1 MSSNSSEYR
10 SLLRHEGSDLS
21 DASTALD
28 TPQSTPSI
36 SFTHRQSVYSGPDSH
51 VASPDL
57 IDPRTPPLH
66 HSIEQY
72 AGVQGLGLSNSS
84 NRASFP
90 RKPRYDSSYHGPG
103 LHPVNEADEGFL
115 HKGRPSSFHE
125 ELTDT
130 PTGVGNDAQFGGIQ
144 MLNHNDNN
152 TIGLMDGCPS
162 AHDIYSPRTNWLS
175 MSVIFASI
183 YSTLFSGLWFL
194 LAVLGPR
201 YGGLIQSTGG
211 RLTSFNARTV
221 FTLLAKTIEM
231 TFVTVFVTF
240 LGQVLSR
247 RSLIKLERGVTI
259 SEMTMRTWVIQP
271 GFMFTHFQNVQHA
284 GLSVLGAITI
294 VSALVAMFYTT
305 ASDALVS
312 PHLKFGKIHKIEM
325 LGQVQASYAHVRY
338 MEDRCQTPTGA
349 ELDTDNSGGSCNQI
363 MYAGQSYHDSIAY
376 LRTWTLIKDGGGT
389 GMDASSDMT
398 KRPAAPSMLYDN
410 TTVIGSWIETE
421 KSNMT
426 AAYAKHSRIIN
437 EVSLAMPHA
446 GVWTAAR
453 HEKNRIL
460 QPQHLDNLGKYE
472 LKASVA
478 SPSINVLC
486 ANAKET
492 ELKPIVFATWPDSGM
507 PRIVSDDTLT
517 PPKDWQQRVR
527 PVDGQKYLNST
538 VFDDIFH
545 WGEKYER
552 QPPVFALFPAEYNS
566 IANYSFALGS
576 YGSHVYLLIKA
587 PSKITPDYTI
597 CQLKSFLS
605 VECSTHYNVT
615 GSASGHLESHC
626 NHPEDSMA
634 YKSSM
639 PNATSN
645 PAPDW
650 RDVGAEWL
658 NAVSLNNGLNN
669 QNASNARVLSHLV
682 QAEDAVD
689 KSVKLNPLM
698 PSLAEQLAVLAG
710 NTLLVSSMGSS
721 FKPQWEYKWN
731 YQRGQPE
738 HPHID
743 ERFNATVRSQE
754 YASGYS
760 TEWERMFYTVLFLAF
775 AINFFC
781 LFFLFWYPGL
791 VTDFTE
797 QENLFALAM
806 NSPPASRLS
815 GSCGTGPEGEQLTI
829 NFQVHK
835 DEGSQHYY
843 IVDPGRNMT
852 ESAIAMRRRQHRRE
866 LRSRDSYH
874 HVLFEDRKN
883 MDHAGCNCRT
893 GRLLKNEN
901 MTGFRYEGIQIW
913 REIEMN
919 ATRGVQYKACK
930 VEEEIRFRHTQP
942 RPKLQPSERQK
953 ETSHSSGFSQQVTIV
968 SQSDPSHTQAHSHS
982 SSSETFLKPPTFLGI
997 GSRKQS
1003 DAPSVPSIN
1012 LNTPAVQL
1020 QPSQKQHYLAK
1031 LEPVVNMAKGTLFLK
1046 GLSFFLRLIQFGC
1059 TVVILGI
1066 FSYFLAVLAN
1076 HDLPIATYIRAV
1088 EGIAGAG
1095 VLYTIVGLL
1104 LVCCLGG
1111 IAILSFI
1118 AMLLDVAFAGAF
1130 AYVAYATRGGRSCTG
1145 IVDTPLGGGDASGD
1159 NRVPDGSG
1167 GFTVLPSLRT
1177 ACKLNTACF
1186 AVAIIAGVF
1195 FLLSIPL
1202 EVALIRH
1209 HKKEKAFGPS
1219 PMNNYTAG
1227 RSPSRKFWQRK
1238 PKHTAG
1244 DVEKPDALPMH
1255 ATPADARMSYATE
1268 STAVTDRYGNPVAPS
1283 SVGTGWQTTTTTHVP
1298 ANSGYG
1304 RPAANF

>member
-21 DASTALD
+21 DASTAID

-36 SFTHRQSVYSGPDSH
+36 SFTHRQSVYSGPDSYL
-51 VASPDL
+51 ASPDL

-72 AGVQGLGLSNSS
+72 AGVQGLGLSNSP

-90 RKPRYDSSYHGPG
+90 RKPARSRAAMSPPSPSNPSPSPFNPFATPPDASSPSSPFTPTSPPWQRYDASYHGPG
-103 LHPVNEADEGFL
+103 LQPVNEADEGFL
-115 HKGRPSSFHE
+115 HKGRPSSSHE

-130 PTGVGNDAQFGGIQ
+130 PTGVGNDAQFGRIQ

-162 AHDIYSPRTNWLS
+162 AHDIYAPRTNWLS
-175 MSVIFASI
+175 MSVIFASV
-183 YSTLFSGLWFL
+183 YSTLFSGLWFV

-211 RLTSFNARTV
+211 RLTSSNARTV

-325 LGQVQASYAHVRY
+325 LGQVQASYAHVTY
-338 MEDRCQTPTGA
+338 MEDRCQTPIGA
-349 ELDTDNSGGSCNQI
+349 ELDTAIGGSCNQI
-363 MYAGQSYHDSIAY
+363 VYAGQCTCLLAIPCSAANLSLAYHDSIAY
-376 LRTWTLIKDGGGT
+376 LRTWSLIKNGGGT

-517 PPKDWQQRVR
+517 PPKDWQKRVQL
-527 PVDGQKYLNST
+527 VDGQKYLNST
-538 VFDDIFH
+538 VFDDIFQ
-545 WGEKYER
+545 WGEKYKR

-566 IANYSFALGS
+566 IANYSYAEGS

-587 PSKITPDYTI
+587 PSSKITPDYTI
-597 CQLKSFLS
+597 CQLRSFLS
-605 VECSTHYNVT
+605 VDCSTHYNVT

-650 RDVGAEWL
+650 RSVGAEWL
-658 NAVSLNNGLNN
+658 NAVALNNGLNN

-689 KSVKLNPLM
+689 KSVQLNPLM

-721 FKPQWEYKWN
+721 FKPQWEYKWK
-731 YQRGQPE
+731 YERGQPE
-738 HPHID
+738 HPHTD

-775 AINFFC
+775 AINVFC

-797 QENLFALAM
+797 QENLFALAL

-866 LRSRDSYH
+866 LRSRDSYQF
-874 HVLFEDRKN
+874 LSSRKN
-883 MDHAGCNCRT
+883 SW
-893 GRLLKNEN
+893 L
-901 MTGFRYEGIQIW
+901 
-913 REIEMN
+913 
-919 ATRGVQYKACK
+919 
-930 VEEEIRFRHTQP
+930 
-942 RPKLQPSERQK
+942 
-953 ETSHSSGFSQQVTIV
+953 
-968 SQSDPSHTQAHSHS
+968 
-982 SSSETFLKPPTFLGI
+982 
-997 GSRKQS
+997 
-1003 DAPSVPSIN
+1003 
-1012 LNTPAVQL
+1012 
-1020 QPSQKQHYLAK
+1020 
-1031 LEPVVNMAKGTLFLK
+1031 
-1046 GLSFFLRLIQFGC
+1046 
-1059 TVVILGI
+1059 
-1066 FSYFLAVLAN
+1066 
-1076 HDLPIATYIRAV
+1076 
-1088 EGIAGAG
+1088 
-1095 VLYTIVGLL
+1095 
-1104 LVCCLGG
+1104 
-1111 IAILSFI
+1111 
-1118 AMLLDVAFAGAF
+1118 
-1130 AYVAYATRGGRSCTG
+1130 
-1145 IVDTPLGGGDASGD
+1145 
-1159 NRVPDGSG
+1159 
-1167 GFTVLPSLRT
+1167 
-1177 ACKLNTACF
+1177 
-1186 AVAIIAGVF
+1186 
-1195 FLLSIPL
+1195 
-1202 EVALIRH
+1202 
-1209 HKKEKAFGPS
+1209 
-1219 PMNNYTAG
+1219 
-1227 RSPSRKFWQRK
+1227 
-1238 PKHTAG
+1238 
-1244 DVEKPDALPMH
+1244 
-1255 ATPADARMSYATE
+1255 
-1268 STAVTDRYGNPVAPS
+1268 
-1283 SVGTGWQTTTTTHVP
+1283 
-1298 ANSGYG
+1298 
-1304 RPAANF
+1304 